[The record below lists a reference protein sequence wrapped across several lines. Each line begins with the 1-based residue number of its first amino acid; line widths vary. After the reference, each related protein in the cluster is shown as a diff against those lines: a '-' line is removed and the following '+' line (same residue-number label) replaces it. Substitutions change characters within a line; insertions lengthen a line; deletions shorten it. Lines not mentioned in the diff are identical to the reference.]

1 MPEIKYTNC
10 LYMLNHETAYDYD
23 GIKCK
28 KIGSSKHLVSRM
40 YNYKTY
46 YPIDKEIICFFYL
59 NEYDCYQLDD
69 DIKIEFNYL
78 RIKSTGG
85 IEYYKRIDS
94 ADIEKYLI
102 KRNIQ
107 YEKYFYVNN
116 LVQTPE
122 QIIDAHKQIAQEH
135 INYSNYL
142 EKKNIKPNSRDE
154 IQDQY
159 VKECE
164 KELISNSRVFIKV
177 PVGFGKTHI
186 FYKLIK
192 KMGLKKV
199 LFLTPK
205 IFLNEQLVDEKYS
218 KIISA
223 DNYSIIHFSD
233 ETNNNKEQVIESLS
247 KSDSNYL
254 LTSCYQSA
262 NKLFEYTNKY
272 DIEIDLIVYDEAH
285 LISYDEELLNNNY
298 SKYKIFG
305 SSISTPF
312 IKNNSNIF
320 GKIVEY
326 KY

>member
-1 MPEIKYTNC
+1 MIDMPEIKYTNC
-10 LYMLNHETAYDYD
+10 LYMLNHETAYDYY

-69 DIKIEFNYL
+69 DIKIDFDHL

-85 IEYYKRIDS
+85 IEYYKHIDS

-122 QIIDAHKQIAQEH
+122 QIINAHKQIAQEH
-135 INYSNYL
+135 ITYSNYL
-142 EKKNIKPNSRDE
+142 EKKITLPNSRDE

-159 VKECE
+159 VKEC
-164 KELISNSRVFIKV
+164 KDELIRNSRVFIKA
-177 PVGFGKTHI
+177 PTGFGKTHL

-192 KMGLKKV
+192 KMNLKKV
-199 LFLTPK
+199 LFLTPR
-205 IFLNEQLVDEKYS
+205 ILLNQQLVEEKYS
-218 KIISA
+218 KYISA
-223 DNYSIIHFSD
+223 DNYLTVHFSD
-233 ETNNNKEQVIESLS
+233 TPSENKEQVIESIS
-247 KSDSNYL
+247 KSNSNYL

-262 NKLFEYTNKY
+262 NKLFEYTNKH
-272 DIEIDLIVYDEAH
+272 DIKFDLIVYDEAH
-285 LISYDEELLNNNY
+285 
-298 SKYKIFG
+298 
-305 SSISTPF
+305 F
-312 IKNNSNIF
+312 ITYGMKVNF
-320 GKIVEY
+320 Y
-326 KY
+326 